1 MVSGNA
7 KSGEALVQLL
17 KSYAYAKIDTASS
30 AAQAR
35 RKLNVS
41 VYDLIL
47 INTPLQD
54 EQGQVFAAAAAKAVE
69 SGIILL
75 VKNEILAPIAAKA
88 EGEGIFVL
96 PKPIHRNEFFRTL
109 HLAEG
114 CRKRMQIYR
123 AESEKL
129 KKKLEEARLVGMAK
143 CLLVEKRGWKEQEAH
158 RYIEKCAMDDRVTRM
173 EIARQVIL
181 RYQEE

>member
-96 PKPIHRNEFFRTL
+96 PKP
-109 HLAEG
+109 
-114 CRKRMQIYR
+114 
-123 AESEKL
+123 
-129 KKKLEEARLVGMAK
+129 
-143 CLLVEKRGWKEQEAH
+143 CLLYTSRCV
-158 RYIEKCAMDDRVTRM
+158 
-173 EIARQVIL
+173 
-181 RYQEE
+181 